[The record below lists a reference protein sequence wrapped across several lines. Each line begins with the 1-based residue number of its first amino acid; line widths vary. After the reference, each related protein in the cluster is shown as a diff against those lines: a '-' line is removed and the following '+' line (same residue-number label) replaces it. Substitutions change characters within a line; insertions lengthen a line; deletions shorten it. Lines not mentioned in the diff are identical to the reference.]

1 MSTNNNTAN
10 SSGDIAS
17 RIREVMDQESQASFA
32 RRCGVS
38 EGAIRKYLLGASP
51 STENLIAMASA
62 ANVNIE
68 WLATGRG
75 VKQRSTT
82 VNNGNVVVNGGSMA
96 IGNGNTVHAAS
107 QSDVDIKQL
116 TKALQIAGANPS
128 HAKMVGA
135 VYDLLQSGAPLT
147 QIANLVKA
155 MTGK

>member
-1 MSTNNNTAN
+1 MAN

-17 RIREVMDQESQASFA
+17 RIREVMNQESQASFA

-75 VKQRSTT
+75 AKQRSTT

-96 IGNGNTVHAAS
+96 IGNGNTVHAAGK
-107 QSDVDIKQL
+107 SDVDIGQL
-116 TKALQIAGANPS
+116 TKALQITGADPV
-128 HAKMVGA
+128 HAKMVSA

-147 QIANLVKA
+147 QIANLVNV
-155 MTGK
+155 MGKN

>member
-1 MSTNNNTAN
+1 MTNQKTT
-10 SSGDIAS
+10 GDNQLAM
-17 RIREVMDQESQASFA
+17 RIREVIGDESVSSFG
-32 RRCGVS
+32 RKCSIGES
-38 EGAIRKYLLGASP
+38 AIRKYLAGSLPNS
-51 STENLIAMASA
+51 ENLVAIADA
-62 ANVNIE
+62 ANVSIE

-75 VKQRSTT
+75 SKQRSAN